1 MVGRIRLF
9 RYRPHHVFLISIIFI
24 WSSSSPSQSS
34 SWPSNTGGCPT
45 NLLKIVQKNIF
56 CKSRRGCRIQ
66 SVTPN
71 SAKHNHQM
79 TGNFGS
85 KTLCLP
91 HSDLSFTFCPI
102 INLIKHTDAIF
113 CPCEWN
119 TFGLKGA
126 DFPYR
131 GGRVSPNSA
140 DLFRQFS
147 RQTEVA
153 ERLHEIRICCFTFCC
168 IFRPTIN
175 KDAFSESES
184 LIHQRQK

>member
-9 RYRPHHVFLISIIFI
+9 RYRPNHVFLISII

-34 SWPSNTGGCPT
+34 SCPSNTGGCPT
-45 NLLKIVQKNIF
+45 NLLKVVQKNIF
-56 CKSRRGCRIQ
+56 CKS
-66 SVTPN
+66 
-71 SAKHNHQM
+71 
-79 TGNFGS
+79 
-85 KTLCLP
+85 LP

-119 TFGLKGA
+119 VFGLKGA

-131 GGRVSPNSA
+131 EGRVSPNSA

-147 RQTEVA
+147 RQTEVALA